1 MSLAFDSL
9 DPGAHP
15 LLTGLPGGA
24 AAFALSQM
32 GPGPRLVVC
41 PEPADADVLVAALRF
56 WLGAEGVY
64 LLPAD
69 DVAPYDSVSPHPEL
83 VRRRILALD
92 AVRQRLDTTVVA
104 PARALLPRV
113 MGAKRLAAA
122 PTLCPG
128 SRHAPAA
135 LAAWL
140 ADAGYLSVGR
150 VEDAGTFSLRGD
162 LLDVWPTGLEKPV
175 RVEFFDDEVE
185 STRPFEPGTQRS
197 VGTLDAVRLLPA
209 RELFLDSGALADLE
223 NGLVERVEQLGFGE
237 RLSHTVR
244 SDLHAGIRFSGAGLF
259 LPLAGGTQAVS
270 EAMEGIPWVVLNLP
284 GTRKALERAAADQ
297 QSRFEKVEGVGQLVD
312 PASRWAAP
320 GELEEPLA
328 GAQLIEPIGFLGE
341 ALDLGCRE
349 NTSLYVERGELA
361 PVAGRLHAWCADGW
375 RVALVVES
383 RTRADRLG
391 QLLRPHGIELIEGG
405 RDPVAWTPGKVQLV
419 LGHLPAGFHCDDA
432 ALAVVTADEIFREK
446 VHVRQ
451 PTRRFAQASE
461 DASLQSFSELEAGDL
476 VVHKRH
482 GIGRFEGMVRLDL
495 GSGEEEL
502 VQLTY
507 RGEDRLYLP
516 VHGLDALAR
525 FRSAGE
531 GKDPRLDRLG
541 GETFSARCARVRDA
555 VLAYAHEIVS
565 LQAQRQIH
573 PGHAYAGRSPK
584 FVAFEESFPYLET
597 PDQSAAIDA
606 VMEDLADAT
615 PMDRLVVGDV
625 GFGKTEVALRAA
637 MRVAEEGRQ
646 VAILC
651 PTTVLAY
658 QHLQTF
664 RERMEPFGVC
674 VDLLSRFRTAAE
686 KRDVIARTAAGEVDV
701 LIGTSGL
708 LGRQV
713 KFPDLG
719 LVVLDEEHRFGVRQK
734 EQLKRLRT
742 EVDMLAL
749 SATPIPRSLHMA
761 LSDLRSFSLVA
772 TPPRDRLPIRTTLV
786 RHAPD
791 RIRAEVLRE
800 LQRGGQVFFVH
811 NRVSSIEA
819 VADDVRAAVPEARV
833 VVAHGQMESG
843 ALEEVLVEF
852 IQGKFN
858 VLVCSAII
866 ESGVDL
872 PNVNTILV
880 NRADQF
886 GLAQLHQ
893 LRGRVGRSHLR
904 GYCTLLV
911 DEGTDLSSTAIR
923 RLRTL
928 QEHTSLGAG
937 FAIASVDL
945 EIRGAGSLLG
955 HKQHGHIEAV
965 GFETYMELLEE
976 ALAEARG
983 ESRRSRLEPEV
994 NLPESAY
1001 LPEAWMP
1008 LMGERLGAYKRLA
1021 IARSVGQV
1029 REVAA
1034 ELEDRFGEAP
1044 LPALALARL
1053 HEIRVECRRLGI
1065 ARCDWLQ
1072 VRCLLEFTED
1082 TIVSAEHL
1090 VGLARELPARMKMQS
1105 PTRLEVRFSP
1115 EEGKQPYAFL
1125 HWVFRQLERSGSRRR
1140 PSPNGEGP

>member
-15 LLTGLPGGA
+15 WLTGLPGGA

-41 PEPADADVLVAALRF
+41 AEPADADVLVAALRF
-56 WLGAEGVY
+56 WRGAEGAH

-69 DVAPYDSVSPHPEL
+69 DVAPYESVSPHPEL

-92 AVRQRLDTTVVA
+92 ALQRGMDTTVVA

-113 MGAKRLAAA
+113 IGADRLAEA
-122 PTLCPG
+122 PTARAG
-128 SRHAPAA
+128 THHAPAA
-135 LAAWL
+135 LAGWL

-162 LLDVWPTGLEKPV
+162 LLDVWPTGFEKPV

-185 STRPFEPGTQRS
+185 STRPFDPGTQRS
-197 VGTLDAVRLLPA
+197 TGSLDSVRLLPA
-209 RELFLDSGALADLE
+209 RELCLDAGALVALGE
-223 NGLVERVEQLGFGE
+223 GLAARVELLGFGG
-237 RLSHTVR
+237 RLAHTVR
-244 SDLHAGIRFSGAGLF
+244 TDLEAGIRFSGCGLF
-259 LPLAGGTQAVS
+259 LPLASGTQALPEV
-270 EAMEGIPWVVLNLP
+270 MEGIPWVVVDLQS
-284 GTRKALERAAADQ
+284 TRSALESASADQ
-297 QSRFEKVEGVGQLVD
+297 KRRFERVEGVGQLVE
-312 PASRWAAP
+312 PSARWVTP
-320 GELEEPLA
+320 GDLEEGLS
-328 GAQLIEPIGFLGE
+328 GAQAIEPIGFSGE

-349 NTSLYVERGELA
+349 NTSLHVERGELA

-391 QLLRPHGIELIEGG
+391 QLLRPHGIELAPGG
-405 RDPVAWTPGKVQLV
+405 RNPAAWTPGRVHLV
-419 LGHLPAGFHCDDA
+419 LGDLPAGFHCDDA
-432 ALAVVTADEIFREK
+432 GLAVVTADEIFREK

-451 PTRRFAQASE
+451 PTRRFAQASQ
-461 DASLQSFSELEAGDL
+461 DASLQSFSELAAGDL

-516 VHGLDALAR
+516 VHRLDVLAR

-531 GKDPRLDRLG
+531 GTDPRLDRLG
-541 GETFSARCARVRDA
+541 GETFTARCARVRDA

-565 LQAQRQIH
+565 LQAQRQVH
-573 PGHAYAGRSPK
+573 PGHAYVGRSPK

-606 VMEDLADAT
+606 VMEDLALPT

-637 MRVAEEGRQ
+637 MRVVEEGRQ
-646 VAILC
+646 VAVLC

-664 RERMEPFGVC
+664 RERMEEFDVR
-674 VDLLSRFRTAAE
+674 VDLLSRFRTAAQ

-761 LSDLRSFSLVA
+761 LADLRSFSLVA

-819 VADDVRAAVPEARV
+819 VADDVRSAVPEARV
-833 VVAHGQMESG
+833 VVAHGQMDSG
-843 ALEEVLVEF
+843 ALEEVLVDF
-852 IQGKFN
+852 IEGRFN

-928 QEHTSLGAG
+928 QEHTALGAG

-983 ESRRSRLEPEV
+983 ESRRSQLEPEV
-994 NLPESAY
+994 NLPEPAY
-1001 LPEAWMP
+1001 LPEEWLP
-1008 LMGERLGAYKRLA
+1008 VMGERLAAYKRLA
-1021 IARSVGQV
+1021 IARSVGHV

-1044 LPALALARL
+1044 LPALALVRF
-1053 HEIRVECRRLGI
+1053 HEIRSECRRLGI

-1072 VRCLLEFTED
+1072 VRCMLEFTED
-1082 TIVSAEHL
+1082 TTVSAQHL
-1090 VGLARELPARMKMQS
+1090 VTLARDLPARMKMHS
-1105 PTRLEVRFSP
+1105 PTSLEVRFSP

-1125 HWVFRQLERSGSRRR
+1125 HWVFRQLEGTAA
-1140 PSPNGEGP
+1140 